1 MRGTGDQ
8 RQCNGSGTDAGSQG
22 TGGNKAGEG
31 WRKEMNRMNM
41 RPPPP
46 FPFYKTVRAT
56 ERSLEVQGPPNAKFC
71 LHLDPSA
78 KSKKKKLI

>member
-1 MRGTGDQ
+1 MRDIGDR
-8 RQCNGSGTDAGSQG
+8 RQCNGSSTDAGRQG

-46 FPFYKTVRAT
+46 LFIKRLEQLKGPWFYLQNQQKND
-56 ERSLEVQGPPNAKFC
+56 LG
-71 LHLDPSA
+71 
-78 KSKKKKLI
+78 KLN